1 MENIA
6 KIDKGSKNSCMS
18 FISKHNSY
26 TKKEWYQLLKL
37 TKEEMRKSKK
47 PFQQGNLIIN
57 FAFIIY
63 LLHLL
68 FICVLYVYT
77 SVSHV

>member
-26 TKKEWYQLLKL
+26 TKKECYQLLKL

-47 PFQQGNLIIN
+47 PFQ
-57 FAFIIY
+57 
-63 LLHLL
+63 
-68 FICVLYVYT
+68 
-77 SVSHV
+77 